1 MSVRSLNPKN
11 LKLESKVI
19 PNDEDLIDLDLD
31 LNEIKSFEL
40 KKLFKNEQKPLERLD
55 FQVEADEWEAIENYK
70 NGLHQSK
77 LAESRK
83 MDWESKMKN
92 RAAFDKQMQEKAL
105 AKDKNR
111 VNDLAY
117 HEKVMSNNEKLCL
130 DEIRKLKEVED
141 KKLKEKEIREKQI
154 KERIV
159 KKKENYLENLKND
172 KMRCK

>member
-1 MSVRSLNPKN
+1 
-11 LKLESKVI
+11 
-19 PNDEDLIDLDLD
+19 
-31 LNEIKSFEL
+31 
-40 KKLFKNEQKPLERLD
+40 
-55 FQVEADEWEAIENYK
+55 
-70 NGLHQSK
+70 
-77 LAESRK
+77 
-83 MDWESKMKN
+83 
-92 RAAFDKQMQEKAL
+92 MQEKAL